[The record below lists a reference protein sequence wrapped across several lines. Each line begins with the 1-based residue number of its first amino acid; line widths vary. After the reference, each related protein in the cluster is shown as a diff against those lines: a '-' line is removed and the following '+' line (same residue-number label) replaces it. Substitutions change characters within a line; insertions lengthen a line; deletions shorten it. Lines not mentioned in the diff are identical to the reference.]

1 MIIVAGWARTGT
13 SIMFRCLQESGF
25 YGGEQ
30 KHLTGLPYKTEHNMF
45 RVCNFL
51 IMYYSGFQSISVKKY
66 KQQQLVDD
74 FFVDTPKEKKI
85 LPYPVRQKMQQFL
98 QRIESDG
105 VNILKD
111 PQSAFAMKEWLKFDE
126 MFANA
131 KYIWCRRNPL
141 EAAKSFVRLKIPRI
155 PQYRGVLTTRKAM
168 KTYALH
174 DNIWEE
180 TLHNLSYIQVDLE
193 QLIMDTKTTAERIS
207 EFIGV
212 PFDTSLVTEKAT
224 YKGGNRFNLKV
235 EKLDFK
241 ELQPVEF
248 A

>member
-30 KHLTGLPYKTEHNMF
+30 RHLTGLPYKTEHNMY

-51 IMYYSGFQSISVKKY
+51 IMYYLGFQSISAKQYKK
-66 KQQQLVDD
+66 QTLVDD
-74 FFVDTPKEKKI
+74 LFVDKPEEEKS
-85 LPYPVRQKMQQFL
+85 LPHGVRRKMQQFL
-98 QRIESDG
+98 QLIESDG

-126 MFANA
+126 KFAHA
-131 KYIWCRRNPL
+131 KYIWCRRDPL

-155 PQYRGVLTTRKAM
+155 PQYRGVLTTKKAM

-174 DNIWEE
+174 DKIWEE
-180 TLHNLSYIQVDLE
+180 TLHDLSHIQVDLE
-193 QLIMDTKTTAERIS
+193 QLIMETETTAERIS

-224 YKGGNRFNLKV
+224 YRGGNRFNLKV
-235 EKLDFK
+235 ERLNME

-248 A
+248 N